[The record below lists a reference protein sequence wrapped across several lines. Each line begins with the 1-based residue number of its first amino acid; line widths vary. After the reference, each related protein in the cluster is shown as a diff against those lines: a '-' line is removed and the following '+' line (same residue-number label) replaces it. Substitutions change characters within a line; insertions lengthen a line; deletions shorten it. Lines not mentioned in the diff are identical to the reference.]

1 MINVVVGGA
10 TGKLGRLVSQLVLE
24 DARMDLVGAVVS
36 SQGGNVGK
44 ELYQGV
50 VACGPE
56 DIRSCLKDA
65 DVYVDLTTPDAASR
79 LIPSIPDT
87 GTNLVVGTT
96 AVDEKAVEELKDAL
110 KRNNTS
116 GLMSS
121 NFSLGVNLFW
131 RLCEMMASS
140 LPGYDIELID
150 VHHNQKKDSP
160 SGTAME
166 AVRAMQAVTGIE
178 AVRHGRVGKEEK
190 RAREIGVHSLRVGD
204 VVGDHTVIFAANM
217 ERLEVTHKAI
227 SREAFARGCVEAIN
241 WIADKKDGELHS
253 MREVLNL

>member
-10 TGKLGRLVSQLVLE
+10 TGKLGRMVCQLILE
-24 DARMDLVGAVVS
+24 DSRMDLTGAIVS

-44 ELYQGV
+44 ELYPGV
-50 VACGPE
+50 VACGP
-56 DIRSCLKDA
+56 DAVRSCLADA

-87 GTNLVVGTT
+87 NTNLVVGTT
-96 AVDEKAVEELKDAL
+96 AVDEEAVRSLKEAL
-110 KRNNTS
+110 KKTNNS
-116 GLMSS
+116 ALMSA

-150 VHHNQKKDSP
+150 IHHNQKKDSP

-178 AVRHGRVGKEEK
+178 AVRHGREGKAEK
-190 RAREIGVHSLRVGD
+190 RGREIGVHSLRAGD
-204 VVGDHTVIFAANM
+204 VVGDHTVIFAGNM
-217 ERLEVTHKAI
+217 ERLEVTHRAV

-241 WIADKKDGELHS
+241 WIADKRDGELHS